1 MPAVILGYLSS
12 MEDILVEST
21 LHFYDLKGWGVVNFT
36 SNISSFKIF
45 QSDQNSMNF
54 CHPFEP
60 CWNSFLRP
68 WPPETPPGTRNTW
81 RSIKR
86 WSKASQTH
94 DVHVFH
100 LLPSTYLL
108 KQTVPAKQV
117 ENNFWGWTL
126 KWWYNPNKPMG
137 FPVFLKMIST
147 WGVKWGVS
155 HHLRKHRNMNNH
167 VPDLDCLM
175 IDYCI
180 YCSSVPFKLGFGEHD
195 LIQIF
200 WGRDLALTKS
210 SILWYVAPFS
220 STKSWNY
227 HLLVVFHQPLW
238 KICASQNGW
247 NSPPIFGVKISK
259 IFELPP
265 PRHDAT

>member
-1 MPAVILGYLSS
+1 MLEL
-12 MEDILVEST
+12 L
-21 LHFYDLKGWGVVNFT
+21 
-36 SNISSFKIF
+36 
-45 QSDQNSMNF
+45 
-54 CHPFEP
+54 
-60 CWNSFLRP
+60 
-68 WPPETPPGTRNTW
+68 PEALATRNAPRDPKHLTFHQALVQGLPNTW
-81 RSIKR
+81 CSCFSFIAIYISLETNCTCQTGGKQFLGVNP
-86 WSKASQTH
+86 KMVVQPQQTH
-94 DVHVFH
+94 GFSGVPKNDQH
-100 LLPSTYLL
+100 LRC
-108 KQTVPAKQV
+108 
-117 ENNFWGWTL
+117 E
-126 KWWYNPNKPMG
+126 MG
-137 FPVFLKMIST
+137 
-147 WGVKWGVS
+147 GS